1 METFTGHLVVHLALR
16 IQLCYWSQHLLSC
29 SKHSELGFL
38 RGCNRKGPDPLPS
51 VDLNLHPNR
60 QCASCKERE
69 LVNSPLPGH
78 ELTGADPAQGR
89 DPSGHSSAH
98 RGHRRA
104 PPARF
109 LARADPEPLRA
120 GPGRTDNRSWVSDP
134 GLRSAYSEHQDLQ
147 KLLLRRAVSPPTTP
161 LCRTPGFLSLGEG
174 LLETASYL
182 RAR

>member
-29 SKHSELGFL
+29 SEHSELGFL
-38 RGCNRKGPDPLPS
+38 RGHNRMGHDPLPS
-51 VDLNLHPNR
+51 ADLNLHPNC

-69 LVNSPLPGH
+69 LVNTPLPGH

-89 DPSGHSSAH
+89 GPSGRSSAR
-98 RGHRRA
+98 RGHHRT

-120 GPGRTDNRSWVSDP
+120 GPGRTDSRSWKVSDS
-134 GLRSAYSEHQDLQ
+134 GLRSVHTPNTRTCRGFCCAGHCLH
-147 KLLLRRAVSPPTTP
+147 PPP
-161 LCRTPGFLSLGEG
+161 PFAG
-174 LLETASYL
+174 LLGSSH
-182 RAR
+182 